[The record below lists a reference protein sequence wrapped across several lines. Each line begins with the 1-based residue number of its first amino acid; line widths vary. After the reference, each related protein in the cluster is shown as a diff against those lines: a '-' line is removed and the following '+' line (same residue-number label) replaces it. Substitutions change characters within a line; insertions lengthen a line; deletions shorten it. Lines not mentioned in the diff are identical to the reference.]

1 MPLDGAKDAASRRD
15 QLTDPEVSAAGPAAG
30 PAEVPPKP
38 MTESLNYLLGQLRD
52 TRDGRVA

>member
-1 MPLDGAKDAASRRD
+1 MPLDNAKDGASRRD
-15 QLTDPEVSAAGPAAG
+15 QLNDSDAAAAGPTAG